1 MIVVICVLILLCI
14 IIVILEDSIADNVD
28 KPTPYLEHYHR
39 KLNESNASAISKI
52 INNNVP
58 ENNSVTKSAIILPD
72 INEPHQTS
80 ECWRTES
87 YRVVGKCSHCNKKEA
102 HLPACLATGYKE
114 HLHCQ
119 VSGEDVF
126 RSCDTVTSLFW
137 GFHFFMLCLSI
148 VFNFYVRKRQS
159 LLNRQVLSKIEKQL
173 SSGV

>member
-28 KPTPYLEHYHR
+28 RPTPYLEHYHR
-39 KLNESNASAISKI
+39 KLNESNVPTIAKVDNS
-52 INNNVP
+52 VP
-58 ENNSVTKSAIILPD
+58 ENSSITKSTVILPH
-72 INEPHQTS
+72 ISKQQPATS
-80 ECWRTES
+80 ECWRTEA
-87 YRVVGKCSHCNKKEA
+87 YRVVGKCSHCSKKEA
-102 HLPACLATGYKE
+102 HLPACLETGYKE

-119 VSGEDVF
+119 KSGEDVF

-137 GFHFFMLCLSI
+137 GFHFFMLCLSV

-159 LLNRQVLSKIEKQL
+159 LLNRQILSKIEKQL